1 MCIRDR
7 NIKSRLVR
15 SPAWLRKRLTF
26 GFKKIHREFEGK
38 SLGREIRLRTLL
50 MDMLVD
56 LVRWERKTG
65 REVVQVNSSMK
76 WQHVNQALHFLRD
89 HFTGPVYAHEVAK
102 AAGLSESRL
111 KVVFREA
118 LGIPWSRYIQG
129 YRIQQAVALL
139 GTSDGSVT
147 EAALAVGFESLS
159 HFNATFR
166 SFMGLSPSAYLKK
179 QSKITNL

>member
-1 MCIRDR
+1 M
-7 NIKSRLVR
+7 
-15 SPAWLRKRLTF
+15 F
-26 GFKKIHREFEGK
+26 GFETIRREFEGK
-38 SLGREIRLRTLL
+38 SLGYEIRLRTLL

-56 LVRWERKTG
+56 LVRWEQKTG
-65 REVVQVNSSMK
+65 REETRADSTLNWHQI
-76 WQHVNQALHFLRD
+76 NQALQFLRD
-89 HFTGPVYAHEVAK
+89 HFAEPVYAHDVAA

-118 LGIPWSRYIQG
+118 LGMPWSRYIQG

-139 GTSDGSVT
+139 GASNGRIT

-166 SFMGLSPSAYLKK
+166 SFMGMSPSAYLKSSPK
-179 QSKITNL
+179 P